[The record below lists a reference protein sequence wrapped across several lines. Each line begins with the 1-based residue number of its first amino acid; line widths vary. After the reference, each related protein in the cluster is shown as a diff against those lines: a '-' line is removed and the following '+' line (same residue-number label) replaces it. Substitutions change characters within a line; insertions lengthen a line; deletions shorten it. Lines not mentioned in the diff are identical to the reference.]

1 MTFDANVLVD
11 QLRALG
17 RDLEHEVVQLGKLE
31 EQCVDFEWDYRRLD
45 NDWND
50 RMDEAFIVASGSV
63 EQRKAEARLKAVPA
77 RVLKEDAWKEW
88 QHARARV
95 RTQQAS
101 LQALHRRVEIG
112 RSLLSREK
120 TLMSLDGVT

>member
-1 MTFDANVLVD
+1 MSYDANVLVE

-17 RDLEHEVVQLGKLE
+17 RDLDHEVVQLGKFE
-31 EQCVDFEWDYRRLD
+31 EECVDFEWDYRRLD
-45 NDWND
+45 NEWND

-63 EQRKAEARLKAVPA
+63 EQRKAEARIKAVPA
-77 RVLKEDAWKEW
+77 RLLKEDAYREW
-88 QHARARV
+88 QHAKARV

-101 LQALHRRVEIG
+101 LNALHRRVEIG

-120 TLMSLDGVT
+120 TLMDLERST

>member
-45 NDWND
+45 NEWND

-63 EQRKAEARLKAVPA
+63 EQRKAEARLKAVPG

-120 TLMSLDGVT
+120 TLMDLERST